1 MHSAPHFSYNKVYKP
16 RPSAEPRAPW
26 PRGCGEHAPLGTPQS
41 VADISCAIF
50 SSDLPRVFVPNV
62 VVLVL
67 GFGFALAVMPET
79 RGKSLEKIAQ
89 EMSATD

>member
-1 MHSAPHFSYNKVYKP
+1 M
-16 RPSAEPRAPW
+16 
-26 PRGCGEHAPLGTPQS
+26 L
-41 VADISCAIF
+41 
-50 SSDLPRVFVPNV
+50 
-62 VVLVL
+62 VLVL